1 MADDQV
7 FIEAFRQVAAGAH
20 PVKVV
25 STANP
30 KFARAFNA
38 MVKGLRERDRIRDTF
53 GRYMTQQVSDAI
65 LKGDVKLGGEEREVS
80 ILIAEITNFAELA
93 RSRKPQSLV
102 RLVNGYLA
110 PIIDCVLAYDGVVD
124 HLHHGREVSVI
135 WEAPVKDAR
144 APAKAVACAKAI
156 ERAFAKLKVRIA
168 IGVASGSVVTGN
180 IGAPARMEYTAV
192 GTTVLL
198 AERLKEEA
206 RARRIGVLVSE
217 TTAKAAAE
225 DFAFGLETLK
235 GLKAFSVKA
244 ASPTR

>member
-135 WEAPVKDAR
+135 WGAPVKDAR

-156 ERAFAKLKVRIA
+156 EQAFAKLKVRIA

-206 RARRIGVLVSE
+206 RARRIGV
-217 TTAKAAAE
+217 
-225 DFAFGLETLK
+225 
-235 GLKAFSVKA
+235 
-244 ASPTR
+244 